1 CVFFHRAELLIL
13 LDRWNEGCE
22 ALNEALGRSAH
33 DNEHIAL
40 HTRIIVCNLFTDTRE
55 PAIWQTRIVTLIE
68 LYDMHQALS
77 ALGQGLVQSIEE
89 LNSPMVSD
97 VATRTWHDVWQELAG
112 NRKDFEIPLR
122 LLNAA
127 VCYRETK
134 DERVLLELPVE
145 ERTLLEPLLSQ
156 QEGSGDQH

>member
-1 CVFFHRAELLIL
+1 LCIFFNRAELLMML
-13 LDRWNEGCE
+13 GRWNEGCE
-22 ALNEALGRSAH
+22 ALHEALHHSAH
-33 DNEHIAL
+33 DNGHIAF
-40 HTRIIVCNLFTDTRE
+40 HTRIIVRNLFTHTRDS
-55 PAIWQTRIVTLIE
+55 AMWQTKIVTLIE
-68 LYDMHQALS
+68 LYDMHQALA
-77 ALGQGLVQSIEE
+77 ALGQGLVRSIEA

-97 VATRTWHDVWQELAG
+97 VATRAWRDVWQELAG

-145 ERTLLEPLLSQ
+145 ERTLLEPLLAQ
-156 QEGSGDQH
+156 Q